1 MPTLN
6 KKAIAE
12 GRRLLEVNL
21 PVPTKNKIY
30 VESALTE
37 KHNGRTIDN
46 LIIKA
51 NELGFEKF
59 FAEQFVE
66 HESVYLETTISGES
80 AKFFTSMREQHGTH
94 AIRHKVIASLVSFVE
109 MNEGLSHA

>member
-21 PVPTKNKIY
+21 PTPTKNKIS

-59 FAEQFVE
+59 FAEQFVN
-66 HESVYLETTISGES
+66 HESTYLETTISGES
-80 AKFFTSMREQHGTH
+80 SNFFTSMREQHGTH
-94 AIRHKVIASLVSFVE
+94 AIRHKVITSLVNFVE

>member
-21 PVPTKNKIY
+21 PTPIKNKIS

-59 FAEQFVE
+59 FADQFID
-66 HESVYLETTISGES
+66 HETAYLETTISGES
-80 AKFFTSMREQHGTH
+80 SQFFTSMREQHGTH
-94 AIRHKVIASLVSFVE
+94 AIRHKVIASLVDFVE
-109 MNEGLSHA
+109 QNEGLAHA